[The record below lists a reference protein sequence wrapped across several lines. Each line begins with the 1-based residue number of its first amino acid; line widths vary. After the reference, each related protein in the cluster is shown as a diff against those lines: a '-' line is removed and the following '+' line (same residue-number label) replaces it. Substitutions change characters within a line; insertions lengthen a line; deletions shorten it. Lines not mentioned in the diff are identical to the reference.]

1 MTVLHF
7 LLMKCLASSCAT
19 LLSISCFSVI
29 HRPLQYR
36 AVAIFHFQKQLY
48 EVIELSEME
57 KTCPT
62 FNLTENGI
70 SSYSPASALAR
81 NVMCHVGWSEFLC
94 LKDQVPLFTKNVRR
108 FHFMFDSLFTSTA
121 VFEYRLFCQ
130 AGGWWFIKL
139 NFMWSGTILKENS
152 FRKHFQGLEGNL

>member
-1 MTVLHF
+1 MTVLHS

-29 HRPLQYR
+29 HRPLLYR
-36 AVAIFHFQKQLY
+36 TIAIFHFQKQLY

-81 NVMCHVGWSEFLC
+81 NVM
-94 LKDQVPLFTKNVRR
+94 
-108 FHFMFDSLFTSTA
+108 
-121 VFEYRLFCQ
+121 
-130 AGGWWFIKL
+130 
-139 NFMWSGTILKENS
+139 
-152 FRKHFQGLEGNL
+152 